1 MKIMKNKI
9 RMLIDITM
17 TILFI
22 VLMGFYITGIK
33 VHEILG
39 TITFTL
45 FIIHNILNIK
55 WYKAI
60 FKGKYNS
67 QRIFHLIIDLLL
79 FLSMIGMMI
88 SGIMISE
95 NVFAFLNIPYIEF
108 VRTLHMVSTS
118 WGFVFMAMHVGLH
131 MEILLDKI
139 SKKVKNSI
147 FKYVYYLIL
156 VILAGFGIYS
166 FIEMKLWKDMFA
178 IYYELKF
185 AKYIIKKDNSKKQ

>member
-1 MKIMKNKI
+1 
-9 RMLIDITM
+9 
-17 TILFI
+17 
-22 VLMGFYITGIK
+22 
-33 VHEILG
+33 
-39 TITFTL
+39 
-45 FIIHNILNIK
+45 
-55 WYKAI
+55 
-60 FKGKYNS
+60 
-67 QRIFHLIIDLLL
+67 
-79 FLSMIGMMI
+79 MIGMMI